1 MNEPQ
6 QPITKK
12 RLTSAWISTVLSI
25 SLVLIMIGLLG
36 VILINTQ
43 RITNETKENI
53 DFEVILQPD
62 IETSDI
68 LAIRKEIEAM
78 KEVKSTVFVSK
89 EQAAKETIEL
99 LGHDFRDVVGDIL
112 PPSIILKIKSDYTD
126 TKHLQQLE
134 KQLQMDQRVY
144 DVQYQRTYVENI
156 NRNLSTVSMVLI
168 GISCILLFIAISLLV
183 NTMRLSIY
191 ANRFLIRSML
201 YVGAKRST
209 IRRPFIAKGIWQG
222 IWGALLAMAVLT
234 DGICLGHSYSPSGSF
249 TLVATDSQTIRYYA
263 LLYLILL
270 FLGLLFTWLA
280 TSQAVRKYIRMK
292 LDNLY
297 F

>member
-1 MNEPQ
+1 MNEQQ

-12 RLTSAWISTVLSI
+12 RLTSAWISTVMSI
-25 SLVLIMIGLLG
+25 SLVLIMVGLLG
-36 VILINTQ
+36 VILINAR
-43 RITNETKENI
+43 RITDETKENI

-62 IETSDI
+62 IETGEI
-68 LAIRKEIEAM
+68 LALQKEIEAM
-78 KEVKSTVFVSK
+78 EQVKSTTFISK

-99 LGHDFRDVVGDIL
+99 LGHDFREVVGDIL
-112 PPSIILKIKSDYTD
+112 PPSIMLKIKSDYTS
-126 TKHLQQLE
+126 TEQLQQLE
-134 KQLQMDQRVY
+134 KKLQMDQRVY

-156 NRNLSTVSMVLI
+156 QRNLSTISIVLI

-234 DGICLGHSYSPSGSF
+234 GGICLGHSYTPSGNF
-249 TLVATDSQTIRYYA
+249 TLIATDNETIGYYT
-263 LLYLILL
+263 LLYCILL
-270 FLGLLFTWLA
+270 ALGLLFTWLA
-280 TSQAVRKYIRMK
+280 TSLAVRKYIRMK

>member
-1 MNEPQ
+1 MNEQQ

-36 VILINTQ
+36 VILINAQ

-62 IETSDI
+62 IETGDI

-78 KEVKSTVFVSK
+78 KEVKSTIFVSK

-126 TKHLQQLE
+126 NKHLQQLE

-156 NRNLSTVSMVLI
+156 NHNLSTISMVLI

-234 DGICLGHSYSPSGSF
+234 GGICLGHSYTPSGNF
-249 TLVATDSQTIRYYA
+249 TLIATDNETIGYYT
-263 LLYLILL
+263 LLYGILL
-270 FLGLLFTWLA
+270 ALGLLFTWLA
-280 TSQAVRKYIRMK
+280 TSLAVRKYIRMK

>member
-1 MNEPQ
+1 MNEQQ

-36 VILINTQ
+36 IILINAR

-62 IETSDI
+62 IETGDI
-68 LAIRKEIEAM
+68 LSIRKEIEAM
-78 KEVKSTVFVSK
+78 KEVKSTIFISK

-156 NRNLSTVSMVLI
+156 NHNLSTISMVLI
-168 GISCILLFIAISLLV
+168 GISSILLFIAISLLV

-234 DGICLGHSYSPSGSF
+234 GGICLGHSYTPSGNF
-249 TLVATDSQTIRYYA
+249 TLIATDSQTIGNYT
-263 LLYLILL
+263 LLYVILL
-270 FLGLLFTWLA
+270 ALGLLFTWLA
-280 TSQAVRKYIRMK
+280 TSLAVRKYIRMK

>member
-1 MNEPQ
+1 MNEQQ

-36 VILINTQ
+36 VILINAQ

-62 IETSDI
+62 IETGDI

-78 KEVKSTVFVSK
+78 KEVQSTVFVSK

-126 TKHLQQLE
+126 NKHLQQLE

-156 NRNLSTVSMVLI
+156 NHNLSTISMVLI

-234 DGICLGHSYSPSGSF
+234 GGICLGHSYTPSGNF
-249 TLVATDSQTIRYYA
+249 TLIATDNETIGYYT
-263 LLYLILL
+263 LLYCILL
-270 FLGLLFTWLA
+270 ALGLLFTWLA
-280 TSQAVRKYIRMK
+280 TSLAVRKYIRMK

>member
-1 MNEPQ
+1 MNEQ
-6 QPITKK
+6 QQSITKK

-36 VILINTQ
+36 IILINAR

-62 IETSDI
+62 IETGDI
-68 LAIRKEIEAM
+68 LSIRKEIEAM

-126 TKHLQQLE
+126 NKHLQQLE

-156 NRNLSTVSMVLI
+156 NHNLSTISMVLI

-234 DGICLGHSYSPSGSF
+234 GGICLGHSYTPSGNF
-249 TLVATDSQTIRYYA
+249 TLIATDNETIGYYT
-263 LLYLILL
+263 LLYGILL
-270 FLGLLFTWLA
+270 ALGLLFTWLA
-280 TSQAVRKYIRMK
+280 TSLAVRKYIRMK

>member
-1 MNEPQ
+1 MNEQQ

-36 VILINTQ
+36 IILINAR

-62 IETSDI
+62 IETGDI
-68 LAIRKEIEAM
+68 LSIRKEIEAM
-78 KEVKSTVFVSK
+78 KEVKSTIFVSK

-126 TKHLQQLE
+126 NKHLQQLE

-156 NRNLSTVSMVLI
+156 NHNLSTISMVLI

-234 DGICLGHSYSPSGSF
+234 GGICLGHSYTPSGNF
-249 TLVATDSQTIRYYA
+249 TLIATDNETIGYYT
-263 LLYLILL
+263 LLYGILL
-270 FLGLLFTWLA
+270 ALGLLFTWLA
-280 TSQAVRKYIRMK
+280 TSLAVRKYIRMK

>member
-1 MNEPQ
+1 MNEQQ

-36 VILINTQ
+36 VILINAQ

-62 IETSDI
+62 IETGDI

-126 TKHLQQLE
+126 NKHLQQLE

-156 NRNLSTVSMVLI
+156 NHNLSTISMVLI

-234 DGICLGHSYSPSGSF
+234 GGICLGHSYTPSGNF
-249 TLVATDSQTIRYYA
+249 TLIATDNETIGYYT
-263 LLYLILL
+263 LLYCILL
-270 FLGLLFTWLA
+270 ALGLLFTWLA
-280 TSQAVRKYIRMK
+280 TSLAVRKYIRMK

>member
-1 MNEPQ
+1 MTEQQ

-25 SLVLIMIGLLG
+25 SLVLILIGLLG
-36 VILINTQ
+36 IILINAR
-43 RITNETKENI
+43 RITSDTRENI
-53 DFEVILQPD
+53 DFEVMLQPD
-62 IETSDI
+62 METGDI
-68 LAIRKEIEAM
+68 IAFRKEIEKM
-78 KEVKSTVFVSK
+78 KEVKSTTFISK

-99 LGHDFRDVVGDIL
+99 LGHDFREVVGDIL
-112 PPSIILKIKSDYTD
+112 PPSIVLKIRSEYTD
-126 TKHLQQLE
+126 TEHLQQLE

-156 NRNLSTVSMVLI
+156 NRNLSTISIVLVA
-168 GISCILLFIAISLLV
+168 ISIILLFIALSLLV

-222 IWGALLAMAVLT
+222 FWGAVLAMIVLSV
-234 DGICLGHSYSPSGSF
+234 GIWFGHSYSITSRF
-249 TLVATDSQTIRYYA
+249 TLISTDSATMRYYTLLYVA
-263 LLYLILL
+263 LLLISLL
-270 FLGLLFTWLA
+270 ITWLG
-280 TSQAVRKYIRMK
+280 TTLAVRKYIRMK
-292 LDNLY
+292 LDRLY

>member
-1 MNEPQ
+1 MNEQQ

-36 VILINTQ
+36 IILINAR

-62 IETSDI
+62 IETGDI
-68 LAIRKEIEAM
+68 LSIRKEIEAM

-126 TKHLQQLE
+126 NKHLQQLE

-156 NRNLSTVSMVLI
+156 NHNLSTISMVLI

-234 DGICLGHSYSPSGSF
+234 GGICLGHSYTPSGNF
-249 TLVATDSQTIRYYA
+249 TLIATDNETIGYYT
-263 LLYLILL
+263 LLYCILL
-270 FLGLLFTWLA
+270 ALGLLFTWLA
-280 TSQAVRKYIRMK
+280 TSLAVRKYIRMK

>member
-1 MNEPQ
+1 MNEQQ

-36 VILINTQ
+36 IILINAR

-62 IETSDI
+62 IETGDI
-68 LAIRKEIEAM
+68 LSIRKEIEAM

-126 TKHLQQLE
+126 NKHLQQLE

-156 NRNLSTVSMVLI
+156 NHNLSTISMVLI

-234 DGICLGHSYSPSGSF
+234 GGICLGHSYTPSGNF
-249 TLVATDSQTIRYYA
+249 TLIATDNETIGYYT
-263 LLYLILL
+263 LLYGILL
-270 FLGLLFTWLA
+270 ALGLLFTWLA
-280 TSQAVRKYIRMK
+280 TSLAVRKYIRMK

>member
-1 MNEPQ
+1 MNEQQ

-36 VILINTQ
+36 IILINAR

-62 IETSDI
+62 IETGDI
-68 LAIRKEIEAM
+68 LSIRKEIEAM

-126 TKHLQQLE
+126 NKHLQQLE

-156 NRNLSTVSMVLI
+156 NHNLSTISMVLI

-222 IWGALLAMAVLT
+222 IWGALLAMVVLT
-234 DGICLGHSYSPSGSF
+234 GGICLGHSYTPSGNF
-249 TLVATDSQTIRYYA
+249 TLIATDSQTIGNYT
-263 LLYLILL
+263 LLYVILL
-270 FLGLLFTWLA
+270 ALGLLFTWLA
-280 TSQAVRKYIRMK
+280 TSLAVRKYIRMK

>member
-1 MNEPQ
+1 MNEQQ

-36 VILINTQ
+36 IILINAR

-62 IETSDI
+62 IETGDI
-68 LAIRKEIEAM
+68 LSIRKEIEAM

-126 TKHLQQLE
+126 NKHLQQLE

-156 NRNLSTVSMVLI
+156 NHNLSTISMVLI
-168 GISCILLFIAISLLV
+168 GISSILLFIAISLLV

-234 DGICLGHSYSPSGSF
+234 GGICLGHSYTPSGNF
-249 TLVATDSQTIRYYA
+249 TLIATDSQTIGNYT
-263 LLYLILL
+263 LLYVILL
-270 FLGLLFTWLA
+270 ALGLLFTWLA
-280 TSQAVRKYIRMK
+280 TSLAVRKYIRMK

>member
-234 DGICLGHSYSPSGSF
+234 GGICLGHSYSPSGSF

>member
-1 MNEPQ
+1 MNEQQ

-36 VILINTQ
+36 VILINAQ

-62 IETSDI
+62 IETGDI

-78 KEVKSTVFVSK
+78 KEVKSTIFVSK

-156 NRNLSTVSMVLI
+156 NHNLSTISMVLI

-234 DGICLGHSYSPSGSF
+234 GGICLGHSYTPSGNF
-249 TLVATDSQTIRYYA
+249 TLIATDSQTIGNYT
-263 LLYLILL
+263 LLYVILL
-270 FLGLLFTWLA
+270 ALGLLFTWLA
-280 TSQAVRKYIRMK
+280 TSLAVRKYIRMK

>member
-1 MNEPQ
+1 MNEQQ

-36 VILINTQ
+36 IILINAR

-62 IETSDI
+62 IETGDI
-68 LAIRKEIEAM
+68 LSIRKEIEAM

-126 TKHLQQLE
+126 NKHLQQLE

-156 NRNLSTVSMVLI
+156 NHNLSTISMVLI
-168 GISCILLFIAISLLV
+168 GISSILLFIAISLLV

-234 DGICLGHSYSPSGSF
+234 GGICLGHSYTPSGNF
-249 TLVATDSQTIRYYA
+249 TLIATDNETIGYYT
-263 LLYLILL
+263 LLYGILL
-270 FLGLLFTWLA
+270 ALGLLFTWLA
-280 TSQAVRKYIRMK
+280 TSLAVRKYIRMK

>member
-1 MNEPQ
+1 MNEQQ

-36 VILINTQ
+36 IILINAR

-62 IETSDI
+62 IETGDI
-68 LAIRKEIEAM
+68 LSIRKEIEAM

-126 TKHLQQLE
+126 NKHLQQLE

-156 NRNLSTVSMVLI
+156 NHNLSTISMVLI

-234 DGICLGHSYSPSGSF
+234 GGICLGHSYTPSGNF
-249 TLVATDSQTIRYYA
+249 TLIATDSQTIGNYT
-263 LLYLILL
+263 LLYVILL
-270 FLGLLFTWLA
+270 ALGLLFTWLA
-280 TSQAVRKYIRMK
+280 TSLAVRKYIRMK

>member
-1 MNEPQ
+1 MNEQQ

-36 VILINTQ
+36 VILINAQ

-62 IETSDI
+62 IEMGDI

-126 TKHLQQLE
+126 NKHLQQLE

-156 NRNLSTVSMVLI
+156 NHNLSTISMVLI

-234 DGICLGHSYSPSGSF
+234 GGICLGHSYTPSGNF
-249 TLVATDSQTIRYYA
+249 TLIATDNETIGYYT
-263 LLYLILL
+263 LLYGILL
-270 FLGLLFTWLA
+270 ALGLLFT
-280 TSQAVRKYIRMK
+280 
-292 LDNLY
+292 
-297 F
+297 

>member
-36 VILINTQ
+36 VILINAQ

-234 DGICLGHSYSPSGSF
+234 SGICLGHSYSPSGSF

-280 TSQAVRKYIRMK
+280 TSLAVRKYIRMK

>member
-222 IWGALLAMAVLT
+222 IWGALLAMAVLAG
-234 DGICLGHSYSPSGSF
+234 GICLGHSYSPSGSF

-280 TSQAVRKYIRMK
+280 TSLAVRKYIRMK

>member
-6 QPITKK
+6 QTITKK

-36 VILINTQ
+36 VILINAK
-43 RITNETKENI
+43 RITNETRENI

-62 IETSDI
+62 IETGDI
-68 LAIRKEIEAM
+68 LSIRKEIEAM
-78 KEVKSTVFVSK
+78 KEVKSTIFVSK

-156 NRNLSTVSMVLI
+156 NRNLSTISMVLI

-234 DGICLGHSYSPSGSF
+234 GGICLGHSYSPSGNF
-249 TLVATDSQTIRYYA
+249 TLIATDSQTIRYYA
-263 LLYLILL
+263 LLYAILL
-270 FLGLLFTWLA
+270 ALGLLFTWLA
-280 TSQAVRKYIRMK
+280 TSLAVRKYIRMK

>member
-234 DGICLGHSYSPSGSF
+234 GGICLGHSYSPSGSF

-280 TSQAVRKYIRMK
+280 TSLAVRKYIRMK

>member
-1 MNEPQ
+1 MNEQQ

-36 VILINTQ
+36 IILINAR

-62 IETSDI
+62 IETGDI
-68 LAIRKEIEAM
+68 LSIRKEIEAM
-78 KEVKSTVFVSK
+78 KEVKSTIFISK

-156 NRNLSTVSMVLI
+156 NHNLSTISMVLI

-222 IWGALLAMAVLT
+222 IWGALLAMVVLT
-234 DGICLGHSYSPSGSF
+234 GGICLGHSYTPSGNF
-249 TLVATDSQTIRYYA
+249 TLIATDSQTIGNYT
-263 LLYLILL
+263 LLYVILL
-270 FLGLLFTWLA
+270 ALGLLFTWLA
-280 TSQAVRKYIRMK
+280 TSLAVRKYIRMK

>member
-1 MNEPQ
+1 MNEQ
-6 QPITKK
+6 QQSITKK

-36 VILINTQ
+36 IILINAR

-62 IETSDI
+62 IETGDI
-68 LAIRKEIEAM
+68 LSIRKEIEAM
-78 KEVKSTVFVSK
+78 KEVKSTIFVSK

-126 TKHLQQLE
+126 NKHLQQLE

-156 NRNLSTVSMVLI
+156 NHNLSTISMVLI

-234 DGICLGHSYSPSGSF
+234 GGICLGHSYTPSGNF
-249 TLVATDSQTIRYYA
+249 TLIATDNETIGYYT
-263 LLYLILL
+263 LLYGILL
-270 FLGLLFTWLA
+270 ALGLLFTWLA
-280 TSQAVRKYIRMK
+280 TSLAVRKYIRMK

>member
-1 MNEPQ
+1 MNEQQ

-36 VILINTQ
+36 VILINAQ

-62 IETSDI
+62 LENADI
-68 LAIRKEIEAM
+68 LALRKEIEAM
-78 KEVKSTVFVSK
+78 EQVKSTSFVSK

-112 PPSIILKIKSDYTD
+112 PPSIMLKINSDFSD

-134 KQLQMDQRVY
+134 KQLQTDQRVY

-156 NRNLSTVSMVLI
+156 HRNLSTISLVLLA
-168 GISCILLFIAISLLV
+168 ISGILLFIAVSLLV

-222 IWGALLAMAVLT
+222 VWGALLAMAAIT
-234 DGICLGHSYSPSGSF
+234 AGIWFTCSFSPSGGF
-249 TLVATDSQTIRYYA
+249 TLIATDHATMQAYA
-263 LLYLILL
+263 LLYAALL
-270 FLGLLFTWLA
+270 VTGMLLTWIA
-280 TSQAVRKYIRMK
+280 TALAVRKYIRMK

>member
-1 MNEPQ
+1 MNEQQ

-36 VILINTQ
+36 IILINAR

-62 IETSDI
+62 IETGDI
-68 LAIRKEIEAM
+68 LSIRKEIEAM

-126 TKHLQQLE
+126 NKHLQQLE

-156 NRNLSTVSMVLI
+156 NHNLSTISMVLI

-234 DGICLGHSYSPSGSF
+234 GGICLGHSYTPSGNF
-249 TLVATDSQTIRYYA
+249 TLIATDNETIGYST
-263 LLYLILL
+263 LLYGILL
-270 FLGLLFTWLA
+270 ALGLLFTWLA
-280 TSQAVRKYIRMK
+280 TSLAVRKYIRMK

>member
-1 MNEPQ
+1 MNEQQ

-36 VILINTQ
+36 VILINAQ

-62 IETSDI
+62 IEMGDI

-126 TKHLQQLE
+126 NKHLQQLE

-156 NRNLSTVSMVLI
+156 NHNLSTISMVLI

-234 DGICLGHSYSPSGSF
+234 GGICLGHSYTPSGNF
-249 TLVATDSQTIRYYA
+249 TLIATDNETIGYYT
-263 LLYLILL
+263 LLYGILL
-270 FLGLLFTWLA
+270 ALGLLFTWLA
-280 TSQAVRKYIRMK
+280 TSLAVRKYIRMK

>member
-1 MNEPQ
+1 MNEQQ

-36 VILINTQ
+36 VILINAQ

-62 IETSDI
+62 IEMGDI

-126 TKHLQQLE
+126 NKHLQQLE

-156 NRNLSTVSMVLI
+156 NHNLSTISMVLI
-168 GISCILLFIAISLLV
+168 GISPSA
-183 NTMRLSIY
+183 LS
-191 ANRFLIRSML
+191 
-201 YVGAKRST
+201 T
-209 IRRPFIAKGIWQG
+209 
-222 IWGALLAMAVLT
+222 
-234 DGICLGHSYSPSGSF
+234 
-249 TLVATDSQTIRYYA
+249 
-263 LLYLILL
+263 
-270 FLGLLFTWLA
+270 
-280 TSQAVRKYIRMK
+280 
-292 LDNLY
+292 
-297 F
+297 

>member
-1 MNEPQ
+1 
-6 QPITKK
+6 
-12 RLTSAWISTVLSI
+12 
-25 SLVLIMIGLLG
+25 
-36 VILINTQ
+36 
-43 RITNETKENI
+43 
-53 DFEVILQPD
+53 
-62 IETSDI
+62 
-68 LAIRKEIEAM
+68 M

-126 TKHLQQLE
+126 NKHLQQLE

-156 NRNLSTVSMVLI
+156 NHNLSTISMVLI

-234 DGICLGHSYSPSGSF
+234 GGICLGHSYTPSGNF
-249 TLVATDSQTIRYYA
+249 TLIATDNETIGYYT
-263 LLYLILL
+263 LLYGILL
-270 FLGLLFTWLA
+270 ALGLLFTWLA
-280 TSQAVRKYIRMK
+280 TSLAVRKYIRMK